1 MSELYLRVLDRV
13 LTPVLLI
20 LAFYF
25 LLRGHNLPGG
35 GFIAGLVAAAAF
47 QLQILA
53 RGDSYVRDRI
63 GRALQPVTGIGLI
76 LATSAALIGLSQ
88 GGFFKAVWGY
98 VTVGALTLEL
108 GTPQLFDLGVFL
120 VVVAVVVSYLLEL
133 SRRDPEQ
140 RR

>member
-1 MSELYLRVLDRV
+1 MSELYLRLLDRV

-53 RGDSYVRDRI
+53 RGDNYVRDRI

-76 LATSAALIGLSQ
+76 LAATAALIGLSQ
-88 GGFFKAVWGY
+88 GGFFKTVWGH
-98 VTVGALTLEL
+98 VTVGVLTLEL
-108 GTPQLFDLGVFL
+108 GTAQLFDLGVFL

-133 SRRDPEQ
+133 SRRDPEP